1 MRLILILIIFI
12 SNLLT
17 SIQLVEANTIVE
29 NINNKNIDI
38 PIAKSGLI
46 DLTGLDLEQIGLIRL
61 RGEWEYYNNQLLDP
75 ADLSRKNTDSLMA
88 YANIPLNSARPMID
102 NQEISPR
109 GYATLRLNIKVDD
122 IDKAYGIKLRYFS
135 AASKIWINGKL
146 LDSVGQVGTSKDTY
160 VPQYLPNEV
169 VFTSDNNEIELVI
182 QVTNYHHRR
191 AKLNDILFGTAGQI
205 NSYTNKKI
213 IEASIIF
220 GGLLLFS
227 IYYFIL
233 YYIQKRDRTA
243 LYFAFFSLVVAIRS
257 GVVNERILVRIIP
270 DMPAELI
277 TKLGYMP
284 VFVLLPLLVLYVRE
298 IFNSPSL
305 EKAVKIS
312 KVALVILIAVI
323 LVTPLSFYDLLFQ
336 YGQWIIFICAFYLIY
351 TLIRDRFFSKIRGAW
366 LMAAG
371 CGIILFT
378 AVSDYLREL
387 NLSYLPELLSIGI
400 LIFIML
406 QAIFIAWRLNDSYV
420 RAKTLANENKIIN
433 EQLQIL
439 NESLEN
445 KVRARTEEL
454 EQANERLEQLSRV
467 DSLTGLANRRFFD
480 ERLQEKWSRA
490 LTEREPL
497 SIIMLDIDCFKQY
510 NDNYGHI
517 EGDSCLRR
525 IATELANAISYGV
538 GFVAR
543 YGGEEFVI
551 LLANTDA
558 NRATLIAEKIRK
570 RIERLK
576 IQHQFSKVNN
586 IVTISLGVNT
596 IDDCKDVTLE
606 QFISEADQALYRA
619 KEKGRNKVVHAKSA

>member
-1 MRLILILIIFI
+1 M
-12 SNLLT
+12 N
-17 SIQLVEANTIVE
+17 
-29 NINNKNIDI
+29 
-38 PIAKSGLI
+38 
-46 DLTGLDLEQIGLIRL
+46 
-61 RGEWEYYNNQLLDP
+61 
-75 ADLSRKNTDSLMA
+75 
-88 YANIPLNSARPMID
+88 YANIPLNSAKPMIGD
-102 NQEISPR
+102 QQISPI

-146 LDSVGQVGTSKDTY
+146 IDSVGVVGTSKETY

-169 VFTSDNNEIELVI
+169 VFTSDKNEIELVI
-182 QVTNYHHRR
+182 QVSNYHHRR
-191 AKLNDILFGTAGQI
+191 AKLNDVLFGTAEQI
-205 NSYTNKKI
+205 NTYTNKKI
-213 IEASIIF
+213 IEASMIF

-243 LYFAFFSLVVAIRS
+243 LYFALFTFVVAVRA
-257 GVVNERILVRIIP
+257 GVVNERILVRFIP
-270 DMPAELI
+270 EMSAELT

-284 VFVLLPLLVLYVRE
+284 VFVLLPLLILYVRE
-298 IFNSPSL
+298 IFNSPII
-305 EKAVKIS
+305 EKVSKIT
-312 KVALVILIAVI
+312 KVALVVIIAVI
-323 LVTPLSFYDLLFQ
+323 LATPLSFYDLLFQ
-336 YGQWIIFICAFYLIY
+336 YGQWIIFACALYIIY
-351 TLIRDRFFSKIRGAW
+351 KVIKEGFFSKIRGAW

-371 CGIILFT
+371 CGVILFT
-378 AVSDYLREL
+378 AISDYLREL

-400 LIFIML
+400 LVFILL
-406 QAIFIAWRLNDSYV
+406 QAIFIAWRLNDSYI

-433 EQLQIL
+433 WQLQVL

-445 KVRARTEEL
+445 KVIARTEEL
-454 EQANERLEQLSRV
+454 EQANKRLEQLSRV

-480 ERLQEKWSRA
+480 ERIQEKWSCA

-497 SIIMLDIDCFKQY
+497 SIIMLDIDYFKQY

-517 EGDSCLRR
+517 KGDNCLRQ

-558 NRATLIAEKIRK
+558 KRATLIAEKIRK

-576 IQHQFSKVNN
+576 IEHLLSKVNN
-586 IVTISLGVNT
+586 NVTISLGVNT
-596 IDDCKDVTLE
+596 IGVSKDVTLE
-606 QFISEADQALYRA
+606 QFINEADQALYLA
-619 KEKGRNKVVHAKSA
+619 KEKGRNKVVHVKNAQGS